1 MEYSTIKGSKFQMDF
16 EKNKLVLIILFFIKT
31 MMTCIWFF
39 EKQQNNYNNLMELL
53 IGFAFL
59 CWYRN

>member
-39 EKQQNNYNNLMELL
+39 EKQQNNYNNLKN
-53 IGFAFL
+53 II
-59 CWYRN
+59 